1 MINYDELAK
10 IFKVLNDPKRL
21 KIINMLSTG
30 ELCACKIQEAFDVSQ
45 PTLSHHMNVL
55 CTTGLVSSRKEGKW
69 MYYTLNKGKID
80 EVQQVIGELFIPCES
95 AGVL

>member
-21 KIINMLSTG
+21 KIINLLSTG

-55 CTTGLVSSRKEGKW
+55 CTPGLVSSRKEGKW

>member
-55 CTTGLVSSRKEGKW
+55 CTTGLVQ
-69 MYYTLNKGKID
+69 LI
-80 EVQQVIGELFIPCES
+80 
-95 AGVL
+95 